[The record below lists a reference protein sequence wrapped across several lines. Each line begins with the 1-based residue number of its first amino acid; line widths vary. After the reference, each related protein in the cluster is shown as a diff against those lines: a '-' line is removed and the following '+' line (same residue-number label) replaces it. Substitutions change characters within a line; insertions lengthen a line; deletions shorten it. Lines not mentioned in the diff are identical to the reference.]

1 MTDQIT
7 TVGYC
12 FRQWH
17 IPARMMGGLQHWIED
32 GIPPGDFL
40 YSVLCNDLMKA
51 CQAAD
56 DENLDNLP
64 AYAAYLYNEAP
75 SQCHGSPEKV
85 RAWAKKFLQEDE
97 K

>member
-17 IPARMMGGLQHWIED
+17 IPARMMGGLERWIKH
-32 GIPPGDFL
+32 GKLPGDFL
-40 YSVLCNDLMKA
+40 CAVLRNDLMVA
-51 CQAAD
+51 CQIAD
-56 DENLDNLP
+56 DENLANLP

-75 SQCHGSPEKV
+75 SQCHGSLEKV
-85 RAWAKKFLQEDE
+85 RAWSKKFAILAE
-97 K
+97 